1 MLKKFL
7 YTLWILILL
16 LFGILSLKNGSL
28 VTFINSME
36 NRTFDIRQSSII
48 KSPVRKPSSDIA
60 IIAIDDASYEYILD
74 NYGEWPLKRD
84 VYAKVTEY
92 IETQSPKSI
101 AFDLMF
107 VHSMKSD
114 ANADKALIN
123 IFKKYDNIYTSM
135 NLDNQPEDLRL
146 PAKLPEKL
154 SLNIKSNTDFSPL
167 EYSNCRTILQDIINS
182 TDNIGMIN
190 VLRGD
195 DGVLRKMPLVLE
207 YQGKYYPQ
215 LGLKVAL
222 DALGLKN
229 KKDFSIDKKSYL
241 QLNDNK
247 IKVDND
253 GGVIL
258 NWYGPAGTYENIP
271 LYKVIKAA
279 EGKSSET
286 FDFKNKI
293 IYFGATASSLFD
305 IKTVPVDKVYPGV
318 EVQATYV
325 NNLLDGS
332 LIHKAKTCVNLAIT
346 LILALITVLCVIR
359 VPSMPIALGLSVT
372 IYAGY
377 IMLTYYAMKYYNLW
391 LEIVSPLTI
400 TLFVFITAVIVKY
413 LIKSRD
419 FDTQYKLATTD
430 GLTEL
435 YNHRYFQ
442 EQLQNQVSYSKRYS
456 QPLSLIIIDIDYF
469 KKFNDTYGHQSGDA
483 VLRQVSMELKKN
495 VRSADIVCRY
505 GGEEISIIL
514 PNTKYDEAI
523 NIANKLC
530 SIIASKK
537 CKLTNNRESNVTISL
552 GVSSFG
558 QDGESPKELI
568 QNADKRL
575 YNAKENGRN
584 RVN

>member
-207 YQGKYYPQ
+207 YQGKYYTQ

-222 DALGLKN
+222 EALGLKN
-229 KKDFSIDKKSYL
+229 KK
-241 QLNDNK
+241 
-247 IKVDND
+247 
-253 GGVIL
+253 
-258 NWYGPAGTYENIP
+258 
-271 LYKVIKAA
+271 
-279 EGKSSET
+279 
-286 FDFKNKI
+286 
-293 IYFGATASSLFD
+293 
-305 IKTVPVDKVYPGV
+305 
-318 EVQATYV
+318 
-325 NNLLDGS
+325 NL
-332 LIHKAKTCVNLAIT
+332 
-346 LILALITVLCVIR
+346 
-359 VPSMPIALGLSVT
+359 
-372 IYAGY
+372 
-377 IMLTYYAMKYYNLW
+377 
-391 LEIVSPLTI
+391 
-400 TLFVFITAVIVKY
+400 
-413 LIKSRD
+413 
-419 FDTQYKLATTD
+419 
-430 GLTEL
+430 
-435 YNHRYFQ
+435 
-442 EQLQNQVSYSKRYS
+442 
-456 QPLSLIIIDIDYF
+456 
-469 KKFNDTYGHQSGDA
+469 
-483 VLRQVSMELKKN
+483 
-495 VRSADIVCRY
+495 
-505 GGEEISIIL
+505 
-514 PNTKYDEAI
+514 
-523 NIANKLC
+523 
-530 SIIASKK
+530 
-537 CKLTNNRESNVTISL
+537 
-552 GVSSFG
+552 
-558 QDGESPKELI
+558 
-568 QNADKRL
+568 
-575 YNAKENGRN
+575 
-584 RVN
+584 